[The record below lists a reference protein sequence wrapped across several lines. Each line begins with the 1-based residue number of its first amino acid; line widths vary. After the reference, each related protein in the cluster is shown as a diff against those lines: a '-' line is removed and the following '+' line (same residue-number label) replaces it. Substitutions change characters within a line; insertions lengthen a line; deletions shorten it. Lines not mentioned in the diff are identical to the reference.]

1 MTRIQYRAS
10 LPPPAPT
17 LATISGGSLTAAK
30 TGTWYFW
37 LQTRCRGGYTT
48 LGDVASIA
56 VSTGNQIQVTL
67 PATIRTPASDVQE
80 VYILAALAN
89 TPLSASVVAVYPGY
103 DSDIQSPLP
112 ATVTLSRD
120 AHLDLLKTAVNDAV
134 LPAGADRVNGMRRY
148 VDSVGLFKSWNAA
161 DAAWEVCRPQ
171 SFNTYVSSTLSVN
184 GCDRDLKD
192 ITDQTIILYPS
203 YSAEGNANGQV
214 AESLPIDFWL
224 VNDGD
229 VAIPRGERIRM
240 AVSTDLF
247 DILSD
252 DFKGL
257 LNLEF
262 LGYSQL
268 STGVLDTAIEG
279 AGAGKFQYQG
289 DQKTNLKLPVDLPS
303 GWAYTLRV
311 TGAFT
316 DYQLDGGF
324 PQGAILKYYPR
335 IAVNS
340 SVYNPAGLGMGDY
353 IAPVGRMRRILPSG
367 TGLNLIATDG
377 AGCVAEYN
385 WDRGESSISFLAP
398 ATANQLVVVSNTG
411 ACFVASTVS
420 DATAKRAVVGTVN
433 GVGSATAWLGSVA
446 LNSATLLK
454 LTLTHPSTIRG
465 TYPDRIAGM
474 VAEVNSSVLRVYVR
488 KISTTEIFVFEANI
502 TGVNGEVINVGA
514 VLEEEIAALPAVT
527 SNFGL
532 FLPNLPII
540 GTAIGPSAFESDTYE
555 VAIAY
560 YFEDTPTT
568 ISHSLADDCIVEF
581 PNTVEELFRLKE
593 LGELKGDK
601 GDQGN
606 PGVQGIKGDKGD
618 EGPTGGAA
626 FTRTIISATTAS
638 LATGATGGLSIPL
651 GKSFQLLKLET
662 SVPAWIRLYTTPAK
676 RTADASR
683 ILGQVPTGEHG
694 VITEDV
700 TITGQLTIDYM
711 SLGLFIFGASM
722 ESTPS
727 VNIAASVTNRSGST
741 QAITVTFIRI
751 EREV

>member
-17 LATISGGSLTAAK
+17 LATLAGGSLTAAK

-37 LQTRCRGGYTT
+37 LQTRCRGGFTT

-56 VSTGNQIQVTL
+56 VLAGNQVQVTL
-67 PATIRTPASDVQE
+67 PSTIRTPASDVQE
-80 VYILAALAN
+80 VYVLAALTN
-89 TPLSASVVAVYPGY
+89 TPLSASVVAAYPGY
-103 DSDIQSPLP
+103 NSSIQSSLP
-112 ATVTLSRD
+112 ATISLSRD
-120 AHLDLLKTAVNDAV
+120 AHLDLLKTVVNDAA

-148 VDSVGLFKSWNAA
+148 VDGAGLFKSWNAA
-161 DAAWEVCRPQ
+161 NAAWEVCRPQ
-171 SFNTYVSSTLSVN
+171 SFNTYVSSTLSTN
-184 GCDRDLKD
+184 GCDRDIKD
-192 ITDQTIILYPS
+192 ITDQSIILYPT
-203 YSAEGNANGQV
+203 YSAEGG
-214 AESLPIDFWL
+214 ESPPIDFWL

-229 VAIPRGERIRM
+229 TAIPRGERIRM
-240 AVSTDLF
+240 AVTTDLF

-335 IAVNS
+335 FAVNS
-340 SVYNPAGLGMGDY
+340 STYNPAGPGMGDY
-353 IAPVGRMRRILPSG
+353 IAPVGRMRRILPAG
-367 TGLNLIATDG
+367 TGLDLIATDG

-385 WDRGESSISFLAP
+385 WDRGESSVSFLAP
-398 ATANQLVVVSNTG
+398 ATANQVVVVSNTG
-411 ACFVASTVS
+411 ACFVASTIS
-420 DATAKRAVVGTVN
+420 DTTAKRAVVGTLD
-433 GVGSATAWLGSVA
+433 GVGPATAWTGSVA
-446 LNSATLLK
+446 LNSATLLR
-454 LTLTHPSTIRG
+454 LTLTHSSMIRG

-474 VAEVNSSVLRVYVR
+474 AADPNSSILRVYAR
-488 KISTTEIFVFEANI
+488 KVSTTEIFVFEANI
-502 TGVNGEVINVGA
+502 TGVDGEVVNVGA
-514 VLEEEIAALPAVT
+514 ALEEEVAALPAVAN
-527 SNFGL
+527 NFGL
-532 FLPNLPII
+532 FLPNLPVV
-540 GTAIGPSAFESDTYE
+540 GTSVGSSVFESDTYE

-560 YFEDTPTT
+560 YFEGTATT

-601 GDQGN
+601 GDQGD
-606 PGVQGIKGDKGD
+606 PGIQGIKGDKGD
-618 EGPTGGAA
+618 EGPVGGAA

-638 LATGATGGLSIPL
+638 LAAGATGNLSIPL

-662 SVPAWIRLYTTPAK
+662 SAPALVRLYTTPAK

-683 ILGQVPTGEHG
+683 ILGQIPTGEHG

-700 TITGQLTIDYM
+700 TANGSLTIDYM
-711 SLGLFIFGASM
+711 SLGLFIFGANM
-722 ESTPS
+722 ELTPS
-727 VNIAASVTNRSGST
+727 LNIAASVTNRSGST
-741 QAITVTFIRI
+741 QAITVTFTRI